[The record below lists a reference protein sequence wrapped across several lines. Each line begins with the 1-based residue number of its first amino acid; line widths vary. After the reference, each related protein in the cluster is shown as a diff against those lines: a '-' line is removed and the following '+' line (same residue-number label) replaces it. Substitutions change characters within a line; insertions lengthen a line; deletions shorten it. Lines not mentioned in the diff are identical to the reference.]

1 MIPEAEEKNYVCV
14 HAKKG
19 KHECKAT
26 SSYGAAKKA
35 AEHWGLKSTA
45 GIDAHLADEKKTAT
59 EAVKTNE
66 RKMTGNE
73 KAKEKKLKKKYDDS
87 GMKKRHEGSLWR

>member
-1 MIPEAEEKNYVCV
+1 MLLNSEEKNVCV

-26 SSYGAAKKA
+26 SPHGAAKKA

-59 EAVKTNE
+59 ELNVA
-66 RKMTGNE
+66 
-73 KAKEKKLKKKYDDS
+73 
-87 GMKKRHEGSLWR
+87 